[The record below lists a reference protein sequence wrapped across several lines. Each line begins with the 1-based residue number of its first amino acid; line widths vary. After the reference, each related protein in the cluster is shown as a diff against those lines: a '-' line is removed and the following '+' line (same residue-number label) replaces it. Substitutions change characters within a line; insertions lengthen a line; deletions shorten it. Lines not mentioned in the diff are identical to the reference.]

1 MHRCKKKCNNGT
13 AVILLLSILCNEKGS
28 SEAETSR
35 PSETIQLIFFSVFSV
50 CHWISV
56 SSIFSVPVLLFL
68 SALAGNTGQHVLK
81 LVMIVVYHSIEPYR
95 FIVLIPILEA
105 CYFPRTDGGLF
116 VLLFFWEGSDI
127 LRELLQRG
135 IICFLSCFFFFSCN
149 YFLIQDVNKG
159 WFNSVWTHVFTLEC
173 FVVFTPSQIQLPVD
187 MLWLICQPY
196 SFGKQT
202 LWRHE
207 KKKNN
212 IMTTITWIYCPL
224 DW

>member
-81 LVMIVVYHSIEPYR
+81 LVMIVVYHCIEPYR

-135 IICFLSCFFFFSCN
+135 TICFLSCFFFFLAIISWSEMSTKADLTVYEHTFSHLNALLFSHQVKYSYLLTCCGS
-149 YFLIQDVNKG
+149 FASHTALVNKHCDG
-159 WFNSVWTHVFTLEC
+159 MRRKKITSWPQSPEFT
-173 FVVFTPSQIQLPVD
+173 V
-187 MLWLICQPY
+187 
-196 SFGKQT
+196 
-202 LWRHE
+202 R
-207 KKKNN
+207 
-212 IMTTITWIYCPL
+212 
-224 DW
+224 

>member
-28 SEAETSR
+28 SEAETSG

-81 LVMIVVYHSIEPYR
+81 LVMIVVYHCIEPYR

-135 IICFLSCFFFFSCN
+135 TICFLSCFFFFLAIISWSEMSTKADLTVYEHTFSHLNALLFSHQVKYSYLLTCCGS
-149 YFLIQDVNKG
+149 FASHTALVNKHCDG
-159 WFNSVWTHVFTLEC
+159 MRRKKITSWPQSPEFT
-173 FVVFTPSQIQLPVD
+173 V
-187 MLWLICQPY
+187 
-196 SFGKQT
+196 
-202 LWRHE
+202 R
-207 KKKNN
+207 
-212 IMTTITWIYCPL
+212 
-224 DW
+224 

>member
-68 SALAGNTGQHVLK
+68 SALAGNTGQHILK

-135 IICFLSCFFFFSCN
+135 IICFLSCFFFFLAIISWSEMSTKADLTVYEHTFSHLNALLFSHQVKYSYLLTCCGS
-149 YFLIQDVNKG
+149 FASHTALVNKHCDG
-159 WFNSVWTHVFTLEC
+159 MRRKKITSWPQSPEFT
-173 FVVFTPSQIQLPVD
+173 V
-187 MLWLICQPY
+187 
-196 SFGKQT
+196 
-202 LWRHE
+202 R
-207 KKKNN
+207 
-212 IMTTITWIYCPL
+212 
-224 DW
+224 